1 MARIITDLARCLAIH
16 IFALVIGDTLSLP
29 VDGVCERSSATL
41 GLRAWRHSFDADG
54 SSRGASSVHWRMLG
68 NAIETNHAMIDSLS

>member
-1 MARIITDLARCLAIH
+1 VARIITDLASCLAIH
-16 IFALVIGDTLSLP
+16 IFALVISDDFSLP
-29 VDGVCERSSATL
+29 IDDICKRSSASL
-41 GLRAWRHSFDADG
+41 GPRAWRHRFDADG